1 MTLLEYRTQYRLSQ
15 AQAATIL
22 QMPVRTY
29 IRYEKEDSYGDSL
42 KRAMMIQRLVDQCE
56 ITEDKGLLS
65 IEQIRDALVPLFE
78 HSYKG
83 QIEFCYLF
91 GSYAKGYAKENSD
104 VDLCI
109 STTLSGLKFAGLS
122 ENIRAVLHKRVDLFR
137 FSNLNDNLEL
147 LGEIMKDGIK
157 VYG

>member
-1 MTLLEYRTQYRLSQ
+1 MTLLECRTQYRLSQ
-15 AQAATIL
+15 AQAASKL

-56 ITEDKGLLS
+56 ITEDKGLLT
-65 IEQIRDALVPLFE
+65 IEQIRDALVSLFE

-109 STTLSGLKFAGLS
+109 STALSGLKFAGLS
-122 ENIRAVLHKRVDLFR
+122 EDIRSVLHKRVDLIR

-157 VYG
+157 IYG

>member
-1 MTLLEYRTQYRLSQ
+1 
-15 AQAATIL
+15 
-22 QMPVRTY
+22 
-29 IRYEKEDSYGDSL
+29 
-42 KRAMMIQRLVDQCE
+42 MMIQRLVDQCE
-56 ITEDKGLLS
+56 ITEDKGLLT

-122 ENIRAVLHKRVDLFR
+122 ENIRAVLHKRVDLIR